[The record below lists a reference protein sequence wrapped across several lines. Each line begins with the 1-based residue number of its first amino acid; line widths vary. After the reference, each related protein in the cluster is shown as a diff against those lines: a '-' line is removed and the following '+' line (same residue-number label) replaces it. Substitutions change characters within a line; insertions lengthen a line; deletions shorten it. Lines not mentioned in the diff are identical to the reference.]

1 VRDFHLRFCLARGWY
16 DGFIDLLDASDDDP
30 QIPRTGGAY
39 VLGTSDTMLTYPW
52 GSSPIFYI
60 GKARNLRLRLS
71 QHKKN
76 ILYAI
81 DNHDENYRPRHQYG
95 AALGAKVAWYS
106 RRGPELPHNVEA
118 DLVSY
123 FYSAFGSI
131 PVANSQWPKRIRTSR
146 RTETG

>member
-1 VRDFHLRFCLARGWY
+1 MRDFHLRFCLERGWY
-16 DGFIDLLDASDDDP
+16 SGLIDLLNATDDDP
-30 QIPRTGGAY
+30 RIPVTGGAY

-71 QHKKN
+71 QHRKN

-81 DNHDENYRPRHQYG
+81 GNHDEYYRPRHQYG
-95 AALGAKVAWYS
+95 AALGTNVAWYS
-106 RRGPELPHNVEA
+106 RKGPELPHNVEA
-118 DLVSY
+118 DLVEY
-123 FYSAFGSI
+123 FYLSFGSI
-131 PVANSQWPKRIRTSR
+131 PVANSQWPNRIRPQP